1 MIRVN
6 CQNERNHWYADQVLS
21 RNNRPRTNTTFD
33 MKLTYHKD
41 NVGKNVLCGKRQRA
55 QRDIFGHGIAKG
67 TLIQMSQWT
76 YLRNWRMWLKKRRR
90 KVNATKNVVKKAA
103 EESKCNECH
112 ALIGGT
118 RHNLR
123 TDNSLAGEMD
133 GDNKNTT

>member
-1 MIRVN
+1 MREATKSAERYFRPWD
-6 CQNERNHWYADQVLS
+6 CQRNVDS
-21 RNNRPRTNTTFD
+21 
-33 MKLTYHKD
+33 
-41 NVGKNVLCGKRQRA
+41 NVPM
-55 QRDIFGHGIAKG
+55 DIF
-67 TLIQMSQWT
+67 TQLE
-76 YLRNWRMWLKKRRR
+76 
-90 KVNATKNVVKKAA
+90 NVVKKAA